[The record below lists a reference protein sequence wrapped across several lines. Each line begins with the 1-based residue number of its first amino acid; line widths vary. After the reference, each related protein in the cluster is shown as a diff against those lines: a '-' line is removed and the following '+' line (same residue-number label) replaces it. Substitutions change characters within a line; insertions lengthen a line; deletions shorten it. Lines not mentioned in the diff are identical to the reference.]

1 MSWISRIRCD
11 AENQLRWGDWID
23 AVALMEPRIEADGMA
38 RLNGEAI
45 RSELNVSKRMARKR
59 DKKVTAFLNSIG
71 WRRHELWVDGRKR
84 NVWIKPTTPNAAIR
98 EPGRPKG
105 SKDAKPRQRRWHR
118 RPEGVPVDDWR
129 RLRKERGLPA

>member
-71 WRRHELWVDGRKR
+71 WRRHELWMDGRKR
-84 NVWIKPTTPNAAIR
+84 NVWIKPSRPDAAIR
-98 EPGRPKG
+98 KPGRPAG
-105 SKDAKPRQRRWHR
+105 SKDAKPRQRRFWK
-118 RPEGVPVDDWR
+118 RPEGATTWR
-129 RLRKERGLPA
+129 EERRRKGLP